1 MSAGAGA
8 AECLTESAK
17 QFLIEQ
23 MRKPAN
29 LCSCTF
35 CVQCPHCTLACHGLI
50 WKQVT
55 DGYGGD
61 PARYSVEDLDRM
73 RKAILRNP
81 QYGARTHFNSR
92 FLEDIR
98 EGREARAAAVEDIL
112 RTHMLNG
119 TTPADLEKAA
129 DLEWQLIKERREAR
143 RAAAAAEASEVLGAF
158 AKQKAVDDTA
168 NEIISAVTLPI
179 TDLNRSK
186 IKTTLWGLL
195 ARFT

>member
-1 MSAGAGA
+1 MGNQSTRAVGDNRI
-8 AECLTESAK
+8 SNM
-17 QFLIEQ
+17 IEQ

-35 CVQCPHCTLACHGLI
+35 CVH
-50 WKQVT
+50 
-55 DGYGGD
+55 
-61 PARYSVEDLDRM
+61 SVEDLDRM
-73 RKAILRNP
+73 
-81 QYGARTHFNSR
+81 HSR

-98 EGREARAAAVEDIL
+98 EGREARAESVEDIL
-112 RTHMLNG
+112 RTQMLNG
-119 TTPADLEKAA
+119 TAPADLEKAA